1 MPVRRQAAMTLRV
14 PRTLSETQVDALLAA
29 PDTTH
34 ALGVRDRCMLELMY
48 ASGLRVSELVTLKTY
63 RLGLSEGVLRVTQTL
78 MSRIAPV
85 VTEDLPAAPYVENI
99 GVRPDIELDYMTEE
113 NLLQQGRPFVSQ
125 VVEIISRAIRENR

>member
-1 MPVRRQAAMTLRV
+1 MLPAVLQDHRRVQVVGM
-14 PRTLSETQVDALLAA
+14 RT
-29 PDTTH
+29 
-34 ALGVRDRCMLELMY
+34 
-48 ASGLRVSELVTLKTY
+48 SGAGGSVVANFGGY
-63 RLGLSEGVLRVTQTL
+63 YSEGVLRVTQTL